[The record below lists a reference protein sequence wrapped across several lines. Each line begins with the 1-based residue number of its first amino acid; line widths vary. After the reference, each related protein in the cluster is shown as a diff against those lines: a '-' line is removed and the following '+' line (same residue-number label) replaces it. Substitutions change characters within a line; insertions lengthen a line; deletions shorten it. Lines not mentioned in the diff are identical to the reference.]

1 VLARYANPVRFRP
14 PRLASWCAVL
24 KTNWSKHPSTTVT
37 TPASTAALRSTA
49 THSAAPQHDT
59 LAAGDRVE
67 SLHAR
72 RPGRVVWVYPDG
84 SACICW
90 DDGEPQEA
98 GLGHERMPRELLIRL
113 DHDATVPDA
122 APANRPE
129 EVPQSDAEPAPT
141 APLHPLKKGDLV
153 VCPHD
158 FRSGTVVKVYP
169 DGSACVHWDESSEPE
184 EGDLRHERMPR
195 ELLIKQDYDATAP
208 TVTLARPWPALPP
221 AAMADR
227 EAYCHAL
234 FTTLHQHADDD
245 AIEDLCDHFE
255 VMLDTLSARRP
266 QSAMARRWKTLF
278 ERHYYPEGGV

>member
-1 VLARYANPVRFRP
+1 MIIIA
-14 PRLASWCAVL
+14 
-24 KTNWSKHPSTTVT
+24 

-98 GLGHERMPRELLIRL
+98 GLGHERMPRELLIKL
-113 DHDATVPDA
+113 N
-122 APANRPE
+122 PA
-129 EVPQSDAEPAPT
+129 
-141 APLHPLKKGDLV
+141 
-153 VCPHD
+153 
-158 FRSGTVVKVYP
+158 
-169 DGSACVHWDESSEPE
+169 
-184 EGDLRHERMPR
+184 
-195 ELLIKQDYDATAP
+195 ATAP
-208 TVTLARPWPALPP
+208 EAVPDDGAEVAPDPSWLPAPSAPLARPLPARDA

>member
-1 VLARYANPVRFRP
+1 M
-14 PRLASWCAVL
+14 
-24 KTNWSKHPSTTVT
+24 TTVT

-98 GLGHERMPRELLIRL
+98 GLGHERMPRELLIKL
-113 DHDATVPDA
+113 N
-122 APANRPE
+122 PA
-129 EVPQSDAEPAPT
+129 
-141 APLHPLKKGDLV
+141 
-153 VCPHD
+153 
-158 FRSGTVVKVYP
+158 
-169 DGSACVHWDESSEPE
+169 
-184 EGDLRHERMPR
+184 
-195 ELLIKQDYDATAP
+195 ATAP
-208 TVTLARPWPALPP
+208 EAVPDDGAEVAPDPSWLPAPSAPLARPLPARDA
-221 AAMADR
+221 AAMADL
-227 EAYCHAL
+227 ETYCEAL
-234 FTTLHQHADDD
+234 FTLLHQHADDD